1 MKGSSTENHYPVRPD
16 EREGL
21 QALLRGA
28 REALAVMPPTAPR
41 RRSVEVLEAGLLDLL
56 MDDQREPRE
65 SPEAAPRSP
74 R

>member
-1 MKGSSTENHYPVRPD
+1 MSGKQEQQWPVRPD

-41 RRSVEVLEAGLLDLL
+41 YRSVEVLEAGLLDLL
-56 MDDQREPRE
+56 MDDRREPLE
-65 SPEAAPRSP
+65 SPEEAPRF
-74 R
+74 RR